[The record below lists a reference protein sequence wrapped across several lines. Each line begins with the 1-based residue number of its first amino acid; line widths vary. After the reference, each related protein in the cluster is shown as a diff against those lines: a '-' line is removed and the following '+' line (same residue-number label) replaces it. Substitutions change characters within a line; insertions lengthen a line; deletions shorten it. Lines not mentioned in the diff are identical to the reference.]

1 MNIKILFITNRDDI
15 SVDYLISKLKL
26 KTKAYLRINS
36 EDINIIDFNINP
48 NGEFHLNIN
57 NKNYNL
63 KNVMSVVFKRTPSKF
78 DFDNQ
83 DSNQPYLNNERK
95 HFFEGLYLCLNK
107 AKWIN
112 PMFSTHIAER
122 KLFQLNQANKFGL
135 KTPDSIIT
143 NNPVN
148 ADKFLQKH
156 NKSIIK
162 PISNGLQV
170 VNDDI
175 YSIYTSEIKKDFFSL
190 YENSKLFETP
200 VFLQERIE
208 NESDI
213 RVVIINEKVFAVRI
227 QKNDKLEVDWR
238 KPEVIKTYSNIKLP
252 KKISN
257 LLIKLNKS
265 FGLIY
270 SAIDLIKKP
279 DGQFIFLEINPVGE
293 WVWLES
299 ELKLNISETLIKELL
314 WLN

>member
-1 MNIKILFITNRDDI
+1 MKILFITNRDDI
-15 SVDYLISKLKL
+15 SVNYLISKLKL
-26 KTKAYLRINS
+26 KTKSYLRINS

-48 NGEFHLNIN
+48 KGEFNLNIN

-63 KNVMSVVFKRTPSKF
+63 KNVMSVVFKRTPLKF
-78 DFDNQ
+78 DFDKQ
-83 DSNQPYLNNERK
+83 DSNQTYLNNERK
-95 HFFEGLYLCLNK
+95 HFFEGLYLCLSK

-122 KLFQLNQANKFGL
+122 KIFQLNQANKLGL

-143 NNPVN
+143 NNPIL

-156 NKSIIK
+156 DKSIIK
-162 PISNGLQV
+162 PISNGLQI
-170 VNDDI
+170 VNENI
-175 YSIYTSEIKKDFFSL
+175 YSIYTSEIEKDFFRS
-190 YENSKLFETP
+190 YENFNLFETP

-213 RVVIINEKVFAVRI
+213 RVVVINENVFAIRI
-227 QKNDKLEVDWR
+227 QKNDPLEVDWR
-238 KPEVIKTYSNIKLP
+238 KPEVIKTYDNIRLP
-252 KKISN
+252 NELSN

-279 DGQFIFLEINPVGE
+279 DGQYIFLEINPVGE

-299 ELKLNISETLIKELL
+299 ELKLNISETLIKEQVQRI
-314 WLN
+314 